1 MEVLIVIL
9 LIVAIAVGVIWLLK
23 NVR

>member
-9 LIVAIAVGVIWLLK
+9 VIVAIACGVIWLLK